1 MSAAVRIR
9 EQEPAAFPSGGAREA
24 RYLRDLEALLDERA
38 AVGERTLAIWGSQ
51 QKPPLVGTE
60 VERLM
65 GLLVEQEIASS
76 FRRHINAP
84 LLWKRSNK
92 QAASPPAKEQEAAK
106 APLPAKGLTPS
117 KVPVPAK
124 APRPALAKGPAP
136 SKAPIRRL
144 VPGAPAKPSALG
156 APSTPSASAEQA
168 KKQAKAP
175 AAAPPRFLAPEPPQK
190 PPAAPAPEPSAT
202 TTPEPLAATLPTSQ
216 LPDSQ
221 RPPSSFPP
229 PARRQKEPAPL
240 AAPPAHPAPPAPS
253 TSAGFPVLAP
263 TPAELLRSVPPPS
276 TILPPRIDNTPT
288 APSPMPPPGA
298 EFPLEKLTSEVVLKL
313 GLSLRDRERLG
324 QQLIAIGQL
333 LRGDLKANPGVQGL
347 SESTARVLQA
357 MTSTPETPV
366 EIARRLGMD
375 GQQVSNA
382 IKTLSLRGLVV
393 RVAHGLWRL
402 A

>member
-1 MSAAVRIR
+1 VSAAARIR
-9 EQEPAAFPSGGAREA
+9 EQEPVAFSSGGAREA
-24 RYLRDLEALLDERA
+24 RYLRDLEALLRERA

-76 FRRHINAP
+76 SRRHINAP

-92 QAASPPAKEQEAAK
+92 QAAPPPVA
-106 APLPAKGLTPS
+106 APLPAK
-117 KVPVPAK
+117 
-124 APRPALAKGPAP
+124 ALAKGPAP

-144 VPGAPAKPSALG
+144 VPSALTLSAPSKPSALSAPAKPSSLG
-156 APSTPSASAEQA
+156 APSSPSASAQQA

-175 AAAPPRFLAPEPPQK
+175 AAAPPRFLAKE
-190 PPAAPAPEPSAT
+190 PPAAPAPEPSAA
-202 TTPEPLAATLPTSQ
+202 TTPEPLAATLPNSQ

-229 PARRQKEPAPL
+229 PARRQKASMPL
-240 AAPPAHPAPPAPS
+240 AGDTAPPAPPGS
-253 TSAGFPVLAP
+253 PVPSAPAEFSALAP
-263 TPAELLRSVPPPS
+263 TPAELLCSVPPPS
-276 TILPPRIDNTPT
+276 TILPPRLENTPT

-298 EFPLEKLTSEVVLKL
+298 EIPLEKLTSEVVLKL

-366 EIARRLGMD
+366 QIARRLGMD

-382 IKTLSLRGLVV
+382 VKTLSLRGLVV

>member
-106 APLPAKGLTPS
+106 APPPAKGL
-117 KVPVPAK
+117 
-124 APRPALAKGPAP
+124 AP

-144 VPGAPAKPSALG
+144 VPSAPTLGAPSKLSALG
-156 APSTPSASAEQA
+156 APSTPSASAEQP

-175 AAAPPRFLAPEPPQK
+175 AAVPPRFLAPEPPQK
-190 PPAAPAPEPSAT
+190 PPAAPVPEPSVA

-276 TILPPRIDNTPT
+276 TILPPRLDNTPT

-382 IKTLSLRGLVV
+382 IKTLSLRSLVV